1 MTVIKYVAK
10 RKNLREKWRITLSD
24 KIKKENMANI
34 LLTGEITIFSDYK
47 RNISH
52 KRKKY
57 L

>member
-47 RNISH
+47 RNNSY